1 MMLRLAFI
9 YRQPAHRF
17 CVSPGADPRS
27 LLILLSMHSFHELH
41 VGYQADPETCGWRNI
56 GPRSTQRLTYSH
68 TPNQTYAAKHIGSS
82 RYRSI
87 DLGNIQLPGR
97 AW

>member
-1 MMLRLAFI
+1 MTLLLAFI
-9 YRQPAHRF
+9 HRQPAHRF
-17 CVSPGADPRS
+17 CVFPGADLRS
-27 LLILLSMHSFHELH
+27 LLILLSMHAFHELH
-41 VGYQADPETCGWRNI
+41 VGYQADPETRGWRNI
-56 GPRSTQRLTYSH
+56 GPRSTQGLTYGH

-82 RYRSI
+82 PYCSI